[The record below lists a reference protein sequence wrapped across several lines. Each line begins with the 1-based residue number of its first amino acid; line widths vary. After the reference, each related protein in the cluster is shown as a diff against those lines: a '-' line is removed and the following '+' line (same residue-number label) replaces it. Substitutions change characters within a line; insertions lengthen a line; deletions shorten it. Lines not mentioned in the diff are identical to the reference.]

1 MADPLQTYREKR
13 DFSQTKEPSGI
24 VSSRKEGGG
33 KFVIHKHAATR
44 LHYDLR
50 LEHNG
55 VLWSWAVTR
64 GPSLDPSEK
73 RLAVHVEDH
82 PYDYGT
88 FEGTIPKGNYGAGE
102 VIVWDEG
109 SWTPESDPDKAMKKG
124 HIAFKLDG
132 HKLHGGWH
140 LVRLKPRKG
149 QKRDNWLLI
158 KSDDAAARPD
168 GDILE
173 EEPQSV
179 VSGFTIDDIAE
190 GKVQGRSK
198 PKPAKNRATATP
210 VPDFIQ
216 PCLATL
222 KSNAPEG
229 KDWLHEV
236 KFDGYRMQAHIDNGT
251 AKLLTRTGLD
261 WTDKFG
267 AAISAALK
275 TLNCENVILDGE
287 VVALDESGGTS
298 FSRLQHALS
307 SGETEALSYYL
318 FDLLFL
324 DGEDIRK
331 QPLIERKSMLKA
343 LLGPEQ
349 ADSPLRYSDH
359 FVQPGSIMLKHA
371 CRLGLEGVVSKQA
384 DAPYTSGRSTVWI
397 KSKCTQRQEFVIL
410 GYLPSEKT
418 GRGLRSLLV
427 GYYEKGKLQY
437 GGRVGTGFTVK
448 SSDELLARLKKLKA
462 EKPPFS
468 GSGSK
473 QNGVIW
479 VRPEL
484 VAEIEFRAWTDDG
497 ILRHASYQG
506 LREDKPADEVVE
518 EKPKDDAPA
527 APKRSATTVKTSVT
541 LSNPDKPLW
550 PDEGVTKQNLL
561 EYYALVWPRMERF
574 VLDRPLSLV
583 RAPDGIGKQRFFQKH
598 ASKGMAGSIG
608 VVKDSKDG
616 EELLFIRDFDGL
628 AALVQLGVVEV
639 HIWGSTIAD
648 IERPDQIIFDLDP
661 DEGLSV
667 DDVLAAT
674 IDVRSRLDDVGLPNF
689 VKPSGGKG
697 YHVLVPLKPSA
708 KWDAVKAFAHKF
720 AKAMEQSDPQKY
732 TATLSKAA
740 RKGRIFIDY
749 LRNGRGSTTVAAYSS
764 RAKKGATVSLPVQWS
779 DIENGLPPNAFSM
792 TDRATIEKRIEA
804 SDPWEGFFD
813 AGKKLPA

>member
-13 DFSQTKEPSGI
+13 DFSQTKEPPGI
-24 VSSRKEGGG
+24 LSSRKEGGG

-50 LEHNG
+50 LEHDG

-82 PYDYGT
+82 PFDYGG
-88 FEGTIPKGNYGAGE
+88 FEGSIPKGNYGAGE

-109 SWTPESDPDKAMKKG
+109 SWKPDGDADKAMKKG
-124 HIAFKLDG
+124 HIAFELEG
-132 HKLHGGWH
+132 HKLHGHWH

-149 QKRDNWLLI
+149 EKRDNWLLI

-179 VSGFTIDDIAE
+179 VSGLTIADIAA
-190 GKVQGRSK
+190 GRKPSAAKPARRDK
-198 PKPAKNRATATP
+198 PKSAAIRM
-210 VPDFIQ
+210 PDFV
-216 PCLATL
+216 PPSLATL
-222 KSNAPEG
+222 RTSAPDG

-236 KFDGYRMQAHIDNGT
+236 KFDGYRMQAHIENG
-251 AKLLTRTGLD
+251 KVRLLTRTGLD
-261 WTDKFG
+261 WTEKFG
-267 AAISAALK
+267 TAISDALGR
-275 TLNCENVILDGE
+275 LDCESAILDGE
-287 VVALDESGGTS
+287 VVELDESGGTS
-298 FSRLQHALS
+298 FSRLQQALS
-307 SGETEALSYYL
+307 SGNTGALSYYL
-318 FDLLFL
+318 FDLLWL
-324 DGEDIRK
+324 DGEDLRRE
-331 QPLIERKSMLKA
+331 PLVERKAVLKK
-343 LLGPEQ
+343 LLGPDQ
-349 ADSPLRYSDH
+349 AESPLRYSDH
-359 FVQPGSIMLKHA
+359 FAQPGHIMLTHA

-384 DAPYTSGRSTVWI
+384 DAPYASGRSTVWI

-427 GYYEKGKLQY
+427 GYNEKGKLKY
-437 GGRVGTGFTVK
+437 AGRVGTGFTAK
-448 SSDELLARLKKLKA
+448 SGDDLLARLTKLQADKA
-462 EKPPFS
+462 AFTGPENRQK
-468 GSGSK
+468 
-473 QNGVIW
+473 NVVW

-484 VAEIEFRAWTDDG
+484 VAEVEFRAWTHDG

-506 LREDKPADEVVE
+506 LREDKPAREVVE
-518 EKPKDDAPA
+518 EKPKDAPA
-527 APKRSATTVKTSVT
+527 AKKPSAKVSTSVT
-541 LSNPDKPLW
+541 ISNPDKPLW
-550 PDEGVTKQNLL
+550 PEEGVTKQGLL
-561 EYYALVWPRMERF
+561 EYYALVWPRMQRY
-574 VLDRPLSLV
+574 VMDRPLSLV

-598 ASKGMAGSIG
+598 ASKGMNDAIG
-608 VVKDSKDG
+608 VVKDKKDG
-616 EELLFIRDFDGL
+616 EELLFIKDFDGL
-628 AALVQLGVVEV
+628 AALVQMGVVEV

-661 DEGLSV
+661 DEGLAV
-667 DDVLAAT
+667 EDVLAAT
-674 IDVRSRLDDVGLPNF
+674 LDVRARLDELGLPNF

-708 KWDAVKAFAHKF
+708 KWDAVKDFAHKF
-720 AKAMEQSDPQKY
+720 ARAMEQSDPDKY

-764 RAKKGATVSLPVQWS
+764 RAKKGATASVPVPWK
-779 DIENGLPPNAFSM
+779 DVENGLPPNAFSM
-792 TDRATIEKRIEA
+792 TDLKEIERQLKA
-804 SDPWEGFFD
+804 PDPWEGFFE
-813 AGKKLPA
+813 AGRKLPG